1 MQART
6 RGWRGAALALVL
18 GSSGA
23 LAHHGWSN
31 YDSSKEQTLA
41 GTVQAVT
48 WEMPHGHLALQ
59 VDKARWDV
67 VLAPPSRMESRGLE
81 QKALTVGKKVEVVGY
96 PHRTQKGELRAE
108 RITVDGKT
116 VELR

>member
-1 MQART
+1 MHART

-18 GSSGA
+18 GSSAA

-31 YDSSKEQTLA
+31 YDSEKAQTLK

-48 WEMPHGHLALQ
+48 WEMPHGHLTLQ
-59 VDKARWDV
+59 QGEVRWDV

-81 QKALTVGKKVEVVGY
+81 REALTRGKQVEVMGY
-96 PHRTQKGELRAE
+96 PHRTEKGELRAE

>member
-1 MQART
+1 MHAQA
-6 RGWRGAALALVL
+6 RGWRGVALALVL
-18 GSSGA
+18 GSTAA

-31 YDSSKEQTLA
+31 YDAEKAKTLK

-48 WEMPHGHLALQ
+48 WEMPHGHLTLQ
-59 VDKARWDV
+59 EGEAKWDV

-81 QKALTVGKKVEVVGY
+81 RKALTVGKKVEVMGY
-96 PHRTQKGELRAE
+96 PHRTEKGELRAE

>member
-1 MQART
+1 MHART
-6 RGWRGAALALVL
+6 ARWRGAALALL
-18 GSSGA
+18 LTGTGA

-31 YDSSKEQTLA
+31 YQSDKPQTLE

-48 WEMPHGHLALQ
+48 WAMPHGHLTLQ
-59 VDKARWDV
+59 VQKARWDV
-67 VLAPPSRMESRGLE
+67 VLAPPSRMESRGL
-81 QKALTVGKKVEVVGY
+81 QKDALTVGKTVSVHGY
-96 PHRTQKGELRAE
+96 PHRTQQGELRAE

>member
-1 MQART
+1 MQAQT

-18 GSSGA
+18 GSSAA

-31 YDSSKEQTLA
+31 YDADKAMTLK

-48 WEMPHGHLALQ
+48 WEMPHGHLTLQ
-59 VDKARWDV
+59 EGETKWDV

-81 QKALTVGKKVEVVGY
+81 RKALSVGKKVEVMGY
-96 PHRTQKGELRAE
+96 PHRTEKGELRAE

>member
-1 MQART
+1 M
-6 RGWRGAALALVL
+6 GALALL
-18 GSSGA
+18 LTGTGA

-31 YDSSKEQTLA
+31 YQGDTPQTLK

-48 WEMPHGHLALQ
+48 WEMPHGHLTLQ

-67 VLAPPSRMESRGLE
+67 VLAPPSRMEGRGL
-81 QKALTVGKKVEVVGY
+81 QKDSLTEGKTVSVEGY
-96 PHRTQKGELRAE
+96 AHRTQKGELRAE